1 MRQRINTPMS
11 FPYEGKIA
19 QIAAKCSGLKLW
31 KDGIRFIRP
40 ALFSC

>member
-11 FPYEGKIA
+11 FPYDA

-40 ALFSC
+40 TLFAS